1 MFTPDTLAGKKI
13 LVTGGGSG
21 LGLGIAKGFAALGA
35 AVVLCGRTEEKLE
48 KANESFPA
56 GSVVQTISCD
66 VRDPDAVEKMFEEHW
81 PLDGLV
87 NNAAGNFYACS
98 EDLTPNGF
106 KTVVDIVLHG
116 TFLCSHQF
124 GSRALKEKRPGNIV
138 NIVTTYAHTGSMF
151 VLPSACAKA
160 GVLTMTKS
168 LGVEW
173 APYGVRVNAIAPGPI
188 PTEGAWKRLIPSEEL
203 EKKLEHSI
211 PMRRFGTQ
219 EELSNLASFLMSDLS
234 SYITAECVALDGG
247 EGLQGSGF
255 NLLDQ
260 FIPREQL
267 KAMFQKMKAA
277 RS

>member
-1 MFTPDTLAGKKI
+1 MFQPNTLQGRKI

-21 LGLGIAKGFAALGA
+21 LGLAMAKGFVGLGA
-35 AVVLCGRTEEKLE
+35 SVVICGRDEQKLE
-48 KANESFPA
+48 AAKASFEKPDM
-56 GSVVQTISCD
+56 VTPVTCD
-66 VRDPDAVEKMFEEHW
+66 VRDAAAVEAMFDAVW

-106 KTVVDIVLHG
+106 KTVVDIVLNG
-116 TFLCSHQF
+116 TFCCSHQF
-124 GSRALKEKRPGNIV
+124 GKRALEEQRKGAIV

-173 APYGVRVNAIAPGPI
+173 APYNIRVNAIAPGPI
-188 PTEGAWKRLIPSEEL
+188 PTKGAWNRLVPSKDI
-203 EKKLEHSI
+203 EKKLEHSV
-211 PMRRFGTQ
+211 PMRRFGTE
-219 EELSNLASFLMSDLS
+219 EELSNLACFLMSDLS

-260 FIPREQL
+260 FMPREKL
-267 KAMFQKMKAA
+267 KEVFQAMKSA
-277 RS
+277 R